1 MRSIGPEA
9 DRFFVEQQAMR
20 HAELIDLATIDISA
34 VDLPTK
40 NERLLRDAKF
50 AGLALRLR
58 ASGARSWMLIV
69 GPLGLP
75 VPHRPHPNASS
86 RFGTGVRDQT
96 RSLPERCSSGI
107 FQTFVLPR
115 LLPGNAS
122 LLRELS
128 LISFRWA

>member
-1 MRSIGPEA
+1 MTGQRPVEPPRNLAVHKNPRVLGAPPDALHRPRSGP
-9 DRFFVEQQAMR
+9 FFVEQQAMR

-69 GPLGLP
+69 GPLGLS

-86 RFGTGVRDQT
+86 RFGIGVRD
-96 RSLPERCSSGI
+96 
-107 FQTFVLPR
+107 
-115 LLPGNAS
+115 
-122 LLRELS
+122 
-128 LISFRWA
+128 